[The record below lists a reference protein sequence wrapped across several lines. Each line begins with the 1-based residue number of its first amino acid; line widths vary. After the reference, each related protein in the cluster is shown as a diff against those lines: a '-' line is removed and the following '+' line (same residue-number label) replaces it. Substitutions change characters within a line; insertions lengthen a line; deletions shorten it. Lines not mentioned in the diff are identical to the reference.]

1 MSERTSER
9 TSNLEF
15 CVLMTGL
22 MSGGA
27 LLTAIIMAAV
37 SLLAEHA
44 HGDSSGILWA
54 ASILGAIFL
63 GFALLAVWLY
73 TAAEAS
79 ERRDRVDRESRKT
92 PGGGPEPHWALKEEG
107 KNKKLTVSAESEL
120 RPGTRYEWSCRVKHS
135 GDGYTEIGRPKL
147 VSVNGGEIPQDVRRW
162 TGSKPE
168 AAWGITPQELPE
180 ECRKTADACRR
191 ATQAAERAI
200 AQEKT
205 KLENNVLRE
214 RERRKAL
221 GKLMEDSGNTGAPG
235 T

>member
-1 MSERTSER
+1 
-9 TSNLEF
+9 
-15 CVLMTGL
+15 MTAL
-22 MSGGA
+22 MSGA
-27 LLTAIIMAAV
+27 SLLTAILMAAV

-44 HGDSSGILWA
+44 HGDSSGMLWA
-54 ASILGAIFL
+54 ASIPGAIFL
-63 GFALLAVWLY
+63 GLALLAVRLY

-107 KNKKLTVSAESEL
+107 KNKELTVSAESEL
-120 RPGTRYEWSCRVKHS
+120 RPGTEYEWSCRLKNS

-147 VSVNGGEIPQDVRRW
+147 VSVNGGEIPQEVRRW
-162 TGSKPE
+162 TGSRPE
-168 AAWGITPQELPE
+168 AAWGITPQELPA
-180 ECRKTADACRR
+180 ECRKAADACRR

-221 GKLMEDSGNTGAPG
+221 GKLMEDRGNSGAPG